1 MLRARFLQF
10 FSKCWRAGEGHI
22 QFLSMKITMKY
33 FVPEYQVAGNLM
45 IKLKQIFLGLGRDD
59 NDNDDPADFFLG
71 QLGELK
77 VDDFFF

>member
-1 MLRARFLQF
+1 M
-10 FSKCWRAGEGHI
+10 RAGVQEREGHI

-59 NDNDDPADFFLG
+59 NDNDPADFFFRTAG
-71 QLGELK
+71 RIK
-77 VDDFFF
+77 S